1 MLRAKKI
8 WKLQRPLYTNM
19 PVLEVL
25 AYTEGKDN
33 QAFIAMTDT
42 EIHEL
47 FGDNLKLYV
56 KAKVNKRTGI
66 LEVDKI
72 LGDQSW

>member
-1 MLRAKKI
+1 MGKQI

-25 AYTEGKDN
+25 AYTEDRKHE
-33 QAFIAMTDT
+33 AFIAMTDY
-42 EIHEL
+42 EIVEL

-56 KAKVNKRTGI
+56 KGKVKKGI
-66 LEVDKI
+66 LVVDKI
-72 LGDQSW
+72 LEEQSW

>member
-1 MLRAKKI
+1 MSKKI

-25 AYTEGKDN
+25 AYTEDRKSE
-33 QAFIAMTDT
+33 AFIPMTDY
-42 EIHEL
+42 EIEEL

-56 KAKVNKRTGI
+56 KAKVNRKTGM

-72 LGDQSW
+72 LEEQAW